1 MQRIIINNDERKQ
14 QPAQAKLLNPNV
26 QYGKY
31 FEEFVESQKKGPK
44 PDGSVKKTVKEQPI
58 LGMKPCKS

>member
-31 FEEFVESQKKGPK
+31 FEEFVESQKKYH
-44 PDGSVKKTVKEQPI
+44 Q
-58 LGMKPCKS
+58 